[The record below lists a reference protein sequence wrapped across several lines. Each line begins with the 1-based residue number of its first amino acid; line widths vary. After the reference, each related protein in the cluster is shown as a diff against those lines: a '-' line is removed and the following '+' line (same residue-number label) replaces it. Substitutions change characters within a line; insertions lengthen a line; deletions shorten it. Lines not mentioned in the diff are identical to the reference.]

1 LFIILTW
8 EVSKLILSISLIR
21 FIVINWIPNNNKK
34 GRKQKSK
41 GGPQTNPLGMIN
53 SNSKQNNQR
62 QKANQIV
69 VQPSAIAT
77 KKAMKAPRINYNP
90 NGSCRISHREY
101 LFDITGTNAFASTK
115 VSINAGLSD
124 SFPWLSAIANR
135 FESYLFHRLQ
145 FEFCTE
151 SPTNEVGTVLLTVDY
166 DPLDP
171 APSSKTQA
179 LAYVDAVRSP
189 PWSDCCFVA
198 STRDLHKRTTYF
210 TRSIV
215 SDTTDL
221 TTKDVGNLFV
231 CTQGQA
237 NNRTLGEIWVSYE
250 VELMTPQLI
259 EVATLY
265 QAVSTTPLAVSN
277 PSQFQALFQSLPQE
291 EYGTAAPGGW
301 NNLGEF
307 TFQAKGRFL
316 LTLLTNIVNGDEDDI
331 FVNVSTNLNMH
342 FTNVSIVAETAN
354 DVSGNAGPSTPTEI
368 QYSTIIDVIPG
379 SNFRPFADV
388 LISDTGVSA
397 TTGIFLISIPKDFVK
412 LNDYIRT

>member
-53 SNSKQNNQR
+53 SNSKQNQSK

-69 VQPSAIAT
+69 LQPSAMST
-77 KKAMKAPRINYNP
+77 KKAMKAPQINYKLD
-90 NGSCRISHREY
+90 GSCRIRHREY
-101 LFDITGTNAFASTK
+101 LFDIIGSNAFTSNK
-115 VSINAGLSD
+115 VRINPGLSD

-135 FESYLFHRLQ
+135 YESYLFHRLQ

-151 SPTNEVGTVLLTVDY
+151 SPTNEIGTVLLTVDY

-171 APSSKTQA
+171 APSNKTQA

-189 PWSDCCFVA
+189 PWSDCCFTA
-198 STRDLHKRTTYF
+198 SVKDLHKRSSYF
-210 TRSIV
+210 TRSLV

-221 TTKDVGNLFV
+221 TTKDTGNLFA
-231 CTQGQA
+231 CTQGQG

-250 VELMTPQLI
+250 IELMTPQLH

-265 QAVSTTPLAVSN
+265 QAISTTAIAPLGSL
-277 PSQFQALFQSLPQE
+277 QFVPICSFPTE
-291 EYGTAAPGGW
+291 ETGTSAPGSW
-301 NNLGEF
+301 SNLLGEF
-307 TFQAKGRFL
+307 TFQTKGRFL
-316 LTLLTNIVNGDEDDI
+316 LILLGNIINGDTSDNFAATESDLNMNYS
-331 FVNVSTNLNMH
+331 NVS
-342 FTNVSIVAETAN
+342 VVVESASDE
-354 DVSGNAGPSTPTEI
+354 SGNSNFHTEI
-368 QYSTIIDVIPG
+368 QYSAIIDVVPG
-379 SNFRPFADV
+379 AKFRPYADV
-388 LISDTGVSA
+388 FVNDTGASV
-397 TTGIFLISIPKDFVK
+397 TTGIFLITVPSDFKK
-412 LNDYIRT
+412 LNDFIRT